1 VGVSAPPPPQA
12 NHLHGNWS
20 GCDTCEALR
29 PPSIP
34 AEEWNRVVAGPT
46 PFGIQLWCMRC
57 DANVAHVLVRKGGV
71 VSAVTAR
78 LPSKD
83 APRILNE
90 HARPIEASP
99 EEVGQVVEELSDA
112 AALLK
117 TIPFG
122 AVRVA
127 ISSRPVLKPLLP
139 VVLAAEAFAA
149 RVRAYEVEE
158 RKFVKLTK
166 TRAEPRLDCTVL
178 ESPRACTRCDGTGH
192 VPDEDHGSPLCPDCG
207 GNGVVVP

>member
-1 VGVSAPPPPQA
+1 
-12 NHLHGNWS
+12 
-20 GCDTCEALR
+20 LR

-71 VSAVTAR
+71 VSAVTTR
-78 LPSKD
+78 LHSH
-83 APRILNE
+83 ILNE

-99 EEVGQVVEELSDA
+99 DEVGQVVEELIDA
-112 AALLK
+112 AALLR

-127 ISSRPVLKPLLP
+127 VSSRPVLKPLLP
-139 VVLAAEAFAA
+139 LVIAAEAFAA
-149 RVRAYEVEE
+149 RAGAYEV
-158 RKFVKLTK
+158 TK
-166 TRAEPRLDCTVL
+166 TRAEPRLDCTVI

-192 VPDEDHGSPLCPDCG
+192 VPDEDHGSPLCPDCDG
-207 GNGVVVP
+207 TGVAAP